1 MFEVWCDSLVEAD
14 WFVDLDSR
22 LNNSKIMTIGSRG
35 KNSKIVD
42 ELIQYDRPDIILV
55 ENDKAI
61 LVLEKTREVPT
72 GHNVGQRVA
81 RLVRAA
87 EFGVPV
93 FCFLPFDAMKHG
105 KYAGMCSINTRL
117 LRAMLKLGEI
127 HQTHAIAI
135 NWPCNENGELIVDG
149 SENEEIAQVVSAV
162 LDGLENI
169 SNGQLDI
176 SRENMRSQI
185 IKREDAFP
193 KYRDLPPSAKKNF
206 TSKFLASVPG
216 ISQEERDWLCRR
228 NISLVYKMDMTP
240 EKCKRQDPYTG
251 MQFIYDYVW
260 LRNGPHPSN
269 RVENLILHVPLVDK
283 KTWLKNN
290 PNDKETK
297 SCNWYLT
304 ADAIVL
310 KNGCIV
316 IKEWEHHI
324 DS

>member
-1 MFEVWCDSLVEAD
+1 MFEVWCDSLIEAD
-14 WFVDLDSR
+14 WFVGLDAR
-22 LNNSKIMTIGSRG
+22 LANSKIKTIGGRG

-55 ENDKAI
+55 ENEKPI
-61 LVLEKTREVPT
+61 LVIEKTREVPT

-93 FCFLPFDAMKHG
+93 FCFLPFDARKHG

-117 LRAMLKLGEI
+117 LRAMLKLGDL
-127 HQTHAIAI
+127 HQTHALAI
-135 NWPCNENGELIVDG
+135 NWPCDENGELIVDG
-149 SENEEIAQVVSAV
+149 QENNEISLAVSAV
-162 LDGLENI
+162 LDDLENLP
-169 SNGQLDI
+169 NDQLNI
-176 SRENMRSQI
+176 SRGLMKSQI
-185 IKREDAFP
+185 IKREEVFP
-193 KYRDLPPSAKKNF
+193 KYRDLPPSAKKKF
-206 TSKFLASVPG
+206 TKEFLENVPG
-216 ISQEERDWLCRR
+216 ITQEEKSWLSKRR
-228 NISLVYKMDMTP
+228 ISLVYKMDMTP

-260 LRNGPHPSN
+260 LRNGPHPSD
-269 RVENLILHVPLVDK
+269 RDENLILHVPQVDK
-283 KTWLKNN
+283 QTWLTNN

-310 KNGCIV
+310 KDGCIL
-316 IKEWEHHI
+316 IKEWEHHV